1 MLEKRGMKISKS
13 KTEYMCVKKGRDDGV
28 VWLQGDE
35 VKKVEEFKY
44 YQAITLPDV
53 VAVATSQCS

>member
-1 MLEKRGMKISKS
+1 MKISKS

-44 YQAITLPDV
+44 LGSTVQANGDCG
-53 VAVATSQCS
+53 QR